1 MATPHPVAFPDGFL
15 WGASTAAHQ
24 VEGNNVGSDLW
35 HAEND
40 GSGTLRDR
48 SGDACDSFHRWP
60 EDLDIARD
68 LGLNAYR
75 FSVEWARVVPA
86 PGHPSAAMLD
96 HYRRV
101 IEGCA
106 ERGLT
111 PVVTLHHF
119 TNPAWLRAEGGWTS
133 GEALTHFTEYV
144 RAVLP
149 ILDGVRWVCTIN
161 EPNMVAMMVA
171 RRRHA
176 ADGEVPAFVVP
187 DPGVTAALTRAHEAA
202 RELLASVPGLRSGW
216 TVANQNVQDHG
227 AGPDRTAEM
236 SYLIDDQYID
246 VAKGDDFLGVQA
258 YSRMRAGEQGL
269 IVPGPDDRRTMMGWE
284 YYPRALEDTV
294 RHTAARLGGSTPL
307 LVTENGIAT
316 GDDDERIAYT
326 GEAVLGLAHALA
338 DGIDVR
344 GYLHWSLLDNYEWGS
359 WEPTFGLVSVDRTTF
374 RRTVKPSARW
384 YARLVRDPEA
394 TLRQGAAS

>member
-1 MATPHPVAFPDGFL
+1 MVNAHAPVFPDGFL

-24 VEGNNVGSDLW
+24 VEGNNVGSDFW
-35 HAEND
+35 QAENH
-40 GSGTLRDR
+40 GTGDLADR
-48 SGDACDSFHRWP
+48 SGDACDSYHRWP
-60 EDLDIARD
+60 EDLDIVRD

-75 FSVEWARVVPA
+75 FSIEWARVVPA
-86 PGHPSAAMLD
+86 PGHPSRAMLD
-96 HYRRV
+96 HYRRM

-119 TNPAWLRAEGGWTS
+119 TSPAWLRAEGGWTS
-133 GEALTHFTEYV
+133 EAAISHFTAYV

-149 ILDGVRWVCTIN
+149 ILDGVPWVCTIN
-161 EPNMVAMMVA
+161 EPNMVAMMVT
-171 RRRHA
+171 RRANGMGHA
-176 ADGEVPAFVVP
+176 DPSFVTP
-187 DPGVTAALTRAHEAA
+187 DPGMTAALSRAHAEA

-236 SYLIDDQYID
+236 SYLIDDQYLD
-246 VAKGDDFLGVQA
+246 VAKGDDFVGVQA
-258 YSRMRAGEQGL
+258 YSRLRAGRQGV
-269 IVPGPDDRRTMMGWE
+269 IAPGPADRRTMIGWE
-284 YYPRALEDTV
+284 YYPLGLEDAV

-316 GDDDERIAYT
+316 GDDGERIEYT
-326 GEAVLGLAHALA
+326 REALTGLARAMA
-338 DGIDVR
+338 DGVDVR

-359 WEPTFGLVSVDRTTF
+359 WEPTFGLVAVDRTTF

-384 YARLVRDPEA
+384 LGQLTQSPAAALG
-394 TLRQGAAS
+394 QGGAA